1 MAMTPFS
8 KDKYTAE
15 PASQDR
21 LVSETRTTPKLPA
34 ELQLAVDAALSE
46 YVKRPGAL
54 LPMLHAIQDKLGYIP
69 AVTVP
74 VIAAGLN
81 LSRAE
86 VHGVITFYHHFRS
99 HRPAQHQI
107 QICRAESCQSMGSE
121 ALVEHAQHRLG
132 CQIHEQR
139 ADGAVSLEPVYCLGQ
154 CATSP
159 AIMID
164 DKVYAKVSPEKF
176 DRLIEQLALSH
187 KELA

>member
-1 MAMTPFS
+1 
-8 KDKYTAE
+8 
-15 PASQDR
+15 
-21 LVSETRTTPKLPA
+21 
-34 ELQLAVDAALSE
+34 
-46 YVKRPGAL
+46 
-54 LPMLHAIQDKLGYIP
+54 
-69 AVTVP
+69 
-74 VIAAGLN
+74 
-81 LSRAE
+81 
-86 VHGVITFYHHFRS
+86 
-99 HRPAQHQI
+99 
-107 QICRAESCQSMGSE
+107 MGSE
-121 ALVEHAQHRLG
+121 ALVEHARHRLG